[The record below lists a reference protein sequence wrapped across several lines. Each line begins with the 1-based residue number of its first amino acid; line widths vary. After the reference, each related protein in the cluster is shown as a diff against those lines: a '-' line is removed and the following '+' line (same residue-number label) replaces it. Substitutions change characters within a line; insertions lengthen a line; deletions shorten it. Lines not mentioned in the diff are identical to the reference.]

1 MSALNREQPFY
12 RGAGRLE
19 ALDILCDAGLRGG
32 FVLLTGEAGA
42 GVSRLLGEAAMTLV
56 DNAAVVRVDGAETPS
71 RNVLMRALLS
81 YFGVGKEDFASTLE
95 RALASEPL
103 VLVIDNAD
111 AMGDEAIAT
120 LGVLRERLGPRFAIL
135 LGGLP
140 DTEGRVASAA
150 LTPTDH
156 VDLAPLTAQECAD
169 FLAYVTGEELDDD
182 DAEARQASSGGWPGA
197 LLAEAPPPV
206 LPVSRMAG
214 FRVPWKHLAAV
225 GGLLLVI
232 LIFWPRDDEP
242 METVRSLDLP
252 PRQVAETVTALPR
265 ETAPAEQPAASPR
278 PAPAPEAPAPE
289 MAAPERPVAD
299 IATPAAEP
307 DEAAPAP
314 EPREP
319 VRANPPP
326 AAPRPAP
333 EPAAPSVV
341 RAESGPT
348 LTGLDAELGY
358 RREDWLL
365 SAPSDQW
372 MLQVTLATTE
382 DAARALS
389 EQLGAGKSAYYRAS
403 RNSRSVYIV
412 LSGPYADRAAA
423 VAGRQSL
430 PPALA
435 AAGPFP
441 RELAAIQQELRG
453 N

>member
-111 AMGDEAIAT
+111 LMGDEAIAT

-252 PRQVAETVTALPR
+252 PRQVAETVTASPR

-278 PAPAPEAPAPE
+278 PAPAPEAP
-289 MAAPERPVAD
+289 APERPVAD

>member
-111 AMGDEAIAT
+111 LMGDEAIAT

-140 DTEGRVASAA
+140 DTDDRVASAS

-156 VDLAPLTAQECAD
+156 LALEPLTVQECAD
-169 FLAYVTGEELDDD
+169 FLAYVTGEELDDE

-242 METVRSLDLP
+242 AETVRSLDLP
-252 PRQVAETVTALPR
+252 PRQVAETVTAPSR
-265 ETAPAEQPAASPR
+265 EAAPAAPAVAPR
-278 PAPAPEAPAPE
+278 PAPV
-289 MAAPERPVAD
+289 APERPAAE
-299 IATPAAEP
+299 IATPATEP
-307 DEAAPAP
+307 DDTTASA
-314 EPREP
+314 PREP
-319 VRANPPP
+319 VRAAPPP
-326 AAPRPAP
+326 SAAPQPVPESAP
-333 EPAAPSVV
+333 EPAPEAPSVV
-341 RAESGPT
+341 RAEGGPT

-389 EQLGAGKSAYYRAS
+389 EQLGASKSAYYRGS
-403 RNSRSVYIV
+403 RNSRNVYIV
-412 LSGPYADRAAA
+412 LSGPYPDRAAA

-430 PPALA
+430 PSALA

-453 N
+453 H

>member
-56 DNAAVVRVDGAETPS
+56 DSAAVVRVDGAETPS

-252 PRQVAETVTALPR
+252 PRQVAETVTASPR

-278 PAPAPEAPAPE
+278 PAPAPEAP
-289 MAAPERPVAD
+289 APERPVAD

-365 SAPSDQW
+365 SAPTDQW

>member
-56 DNAAVVRVDGAETPS
+56 DSAAVVRVDGAETPS

-252 PRQVAETVTALPR
+252 PRQVAETVTASPR

-278 PAPAPEAPAPE
+278 PAPAPEAP
-289 MAAPERPVAD
+289 APERPVAD